1 MKIVIAPDSFKG
13 SCTSIE
19 AADAIE
25 RGINSVIP
33 EARTVKIPMAD
44 GGEGTVEALIAGCG
58 GNIHHTKVTP
68 PVNNAVPEGLDADE
82 QGKVKAAYG
91 ILPDGTAVMEMSA
104 ASGLTLVP
112 HHLRDPMSATTYGTG
127 ELIKAALDSGC
138 RKIIIGIGGSAT
150 NDGGAG
156 MAQAIG
162 FSLRDIEGRE
172 IGFGGGQLGRLHKI
186 ITANA
191 DKRLAETSI
200 TVACDVKNPLF
211 GENGASAVYSPQK
224 GATPE
229 MVSIL
234 DSNLKHYAAVLKKS
248 LGKDVAQVPGAGAAG
263 GLGAGL
269 MAFCNAVLTSGIE
282 TVIAASDFGN
292 VIKDADLV
300 ITGEGRVDSQSAQG
314 KVPYGIGRLALKS
327 GVPVLLLAGSIGNG
341 ADSVYRTGITA
352 IMSIMDSPM
361 TLQEAMKDVLR
372 LLEGAAAR
380 AMRMLEAG
388 RLMRHT

>member
-25 RGINSVIP
+25 RGIHGVMP

-58 GNIHHTKVTP
+58 GRINYVKVTP
-68 PVNNAVPEGLDADE
+68 PVSNAVQEGLETDE
-82 QGKVKAAYG
+82 QEKVKAAYG

-112 HHLRDPMSATTYGTG
+112 LHLRNPMSATTYGTG

-200 TVACDVKNPLF
+200 TVA
-211 GENGASAVYSPQK
+211 
-224 GATPE
+224 
-229 MVSIL
+229 
-234 DSNLKHYAAVLKKS
+234 
-248 LGKDVAQVPGAGAAG
+248 
-263 GLGAGL
+263 
-269 MAFCNAVLTSGIE
+269 
-282 TVIAASDFGN
+282 
-292 VIKDADLV
+292 
-300 ITGEGRVDSQSAQG
+300 
-314 KVPYGIGRLALKS
+314 
-327 GVPVLLLAGSIGNG
+327 
-341 ADSVYRTGITA
+341 
-352 IMSIMDSPM
+352 
-361 TLQEAMKDVLR
+361 
-372 LLEGAAAR
+372 
-380 AMRMLEAG
+380 
-388 RLMRHT
+388 